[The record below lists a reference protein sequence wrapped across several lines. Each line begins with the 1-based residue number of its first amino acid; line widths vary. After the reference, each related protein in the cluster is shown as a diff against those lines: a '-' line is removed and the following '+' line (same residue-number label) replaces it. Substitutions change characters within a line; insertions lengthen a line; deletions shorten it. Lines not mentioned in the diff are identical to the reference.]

1 MQMAAIQAS
10 RRRELS
16 TAVGTDCAGLKSV
29 ERLSAVGAL
38 PIRSH
43 RRRRV
48 AAGTLK
54 AVTPRKLGHLQK
66 ILRMFQAAPAV
77 HQHVE
82 GNDPQPGV
90 ARINGKPDASDYSQ
104 ESKDGGDQQ
113 AASSSQDKPKHR
125 TQYLPAVEW
134 IDGKNIEN

>member
-1 MQMAAIQAS
+1 MQMPAIQAS
-10 RRRELS
+10 RSRELGP
-16 TAVGTDCAGLKSV
+16 AVRTHCPGLKSV

-38 PIRSH
+38 PILTDRWRS
-43 RRRRV
+43 V
-48 AAGTLK
+48 AARTLK
-54 AVTPRKLGHLQK
+54 AVAARKLGHLQE
-66 ILRMFQAAPAV
+66 ILRVLQAAPAI

-113 AASSSQDKPKHR
+113 ATSSPEDKPKQR
-125 TQYLPAVEW
+125 TQYLSA
-134 IDGKNIEN
+134 IQRIN